1 MGGVYVDLKLY
12 LSHKITK
19 KKLIYNCQININLK
33 RMRKLASIQIVSK
46 IIKHDNA
53 DLLEIASVL
62 GWEVITSLN
71 EVKEGDKI
79 VYCEIDSLLP
89 VDKEW
94 LPISIKN
101 EIQKKNPKKF
111 RIKTK
116 KIRGKF
122 SQGLII
128 PITESISSLNEFEI
142 GTDVSDLLEIEK
154 YDNDLD
160 KKKGDFP
167 VHLIDKTNE
176 SRIQSNPEFLEV
188 FNSKPYYC
196 TLKLDGTSATYLYE
210 NDNFLIC
217 SRNRIV
223 KKKKSY
229 WFEIAN
235 KYNLKEK
242 LMDHK
247 NIGIQGEICGPGIQR
262 NLLKLKELDF
272 FIFNVVDLSTKKR
285 YPLSDMISFCEK
297 IGLKHVPVEEISENF
312 NYSLKE
318 LIEKSKGFYENTKNF
333 REGLVFRNET
343 LSFKIINN
351 DYLDTYNK

>member
-1 MGGVYVDLKLY
+1 M
-12 LSHKITK
+12 
-19 KKLIYNCQININLK
+19 YNYQINLNINLK
-33 RMRKLASIQIVSK
+33 RMRKLASVQIVGK

-62 GWEVITSLN
+62 GWEVIISLN

-79 VYCEIDSLLP
+79 IYCEIDSLLP

-94 LPISIKN
+94 LPVSIKN
-101 EIQKKNPKKF
+101 EIKKKNPKKF

-116 KIRGKF
+116 KIRGRF

-128 PITESISSLNEFEI
+128 PITETISSLMELEI
-142 GTDVSDLLEIEK
+142 GTDVTKLLEIEK

-176 SRIQSNPEFLEV
+176 SRIQSNPEFLDI

-210 NDNFLIC
+210 SDNFLIC

-247 NIGIQGEICGPGIQR
+247 NIGIQGEICGPSIQR
-262 NLLKLKELDF
+262 NLLGLNELDF
-272 FIFNVVDLSTKKR
+272 FVFNVVDLTTKKR
-285 YPLSDMISFCEK
+285 YNLSEMISFCEK
-297 IGLKHVPVEEISENF
+297 IGLKHVPVEEIGDNF
-312 NYSLKE
+312 NYSLKD
-318 LIEKSKGFYENTKNF
+318 LIEKSKGFYENTKKF
-333 REGLVFRNET
+333 REGLVFRNEE
-343 LSFKIINN
+343 LSFKVINN
-351 DYLDTYNK
+351 DYLEKYNK